1 MGEKILEQENVGI
14 WKQLCHERSLALL
27 QMWGCQGCDSSFL
40 LLTTYLIWYDS
51 TNSQESLIFYVIPSS
66 LGLSNGW
73 NVLVNKSP
81 HLDKVNF
88 IEGNV
93 CVVIH
98 VCPIAVFKPVTDHF
112 NEYLLNVK
120 GSEHPYYALELSW
133 EYLLE
138 LFFDCVYWWITSD
151 DRNLTWIDFMNN
163 INCWFY
169 EQYWQLLE

>member
-98 VCPIAVFKPVTDHF
+98 SVRSPFSSQSPITLMNTCLMWRGPNIHTMSSNSVDRI
-112 NEYLLNVK
+112 
-120 GSEHPYYALELSW
+120 
-133 EYLLE
+133 
-138 LFFDCVYWWITSD
+138 YWLITSD
-151 DRNLTWIDFMNN
+151 DENLVWIDFMNN
-163 INCWFY
+163 INWMSDNCWSSIWFWY
-169 EQYWQLLE
+169 